1 MLNYQRV
8 SKRAKNL
15 GSYDHNPFSWLCLKM
30 GIRMIIRFPLRIAI
44 VGVTKG
50 IQSHFQTPF
59 FRLWLV
65 KNFPFDPHSIPW
77 KFHTVDFPKNRHGPF
92 PRKSYGLD
100 PVRFLHPDPLNRSGR
115 IVMEPPTATSSSDHR
130 KRSKPPSAAWSEQES
145 DIAN

>member
-15 GSYDHNPFSWLCLKM
+15 HSYDHNPFSWLCLKM
-30 GIRMIIRFPLRIAI
+30 GTRMI
-44 VGVTKG
+44 
-50 IQSHFQTPF
+50 TPF
-59 FRLWLV
+59 ENCHCGGNKGYPKPFSDTLFRLWLV